1 MRTTDDPGRWGVAS
15 GQGPAEEPSILNSA
29 RKLLADLSLSLEGE
43 IERLKALMRD
53 ETGTTDGKALI
64 ETLRQ
69 NRKALQTVLDQ
80 RAKFGDAEG
89 GRPGREVIDLGE
101 ARAEIARRLA
111 RLRK

>member
-1 MRTTDDPGRWGVAS
+1 MLTTGWP
-15 GQGPAEEPSILNSA
+15 PSA
-29 RKLLADLSLSLEGE
+29 FLALMPVPSFSTD
-43 IERLKALMRD
+43 RLKALMND
-53 ETGTTDGKALI
+53 EAGSTDCRALI

-80 RAKFGDAEG
+80 RAKFDHAEG